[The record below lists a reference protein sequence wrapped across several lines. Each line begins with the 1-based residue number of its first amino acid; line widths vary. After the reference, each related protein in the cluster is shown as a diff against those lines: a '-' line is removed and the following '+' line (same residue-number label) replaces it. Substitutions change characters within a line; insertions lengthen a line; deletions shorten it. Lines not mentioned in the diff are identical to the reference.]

1 MADVTRA
8 AKPIIPNR
16 LVRPILC
23 RRQLIPCKTDHHDH
37 RNYASRTSVL
47 NPSSTPRSAI
57 SNPPDPMGASSSKPA
72 RSAAQAVSRRQ
83 YPKQPVSPPTSSPA
97 QPPPAS
103 KPTRQQPQPPR
114 QPSRPPP
121 AGPTYHSKEPPSLE
135 RSSGTYIHPLP
146 SHTSTTQTNHPS
158 TTKAIDLDGRDP
170 DFAAQLRTIGPVT
183 PNPTFSPSSTFARQ
197 QPAPTVFPPASNPAL
212 LVFSARQRLTKAAEQ
227 ELEAMGRSGFQGREY
242 LDALTI
248 RQVLAMRDRQGL
260 SAEEIE
266 RLLRLK
272 SGVVGRLGER
282 GVVGDI
288 G

>member
-135 RSSGTYIHPLP
+135 RSS
-146 SHTSTTQTNHPS
+146 
-158 TTKAIDLDGRDP
+158 AIDLDGRDP